1 MVYFLNILDGF
12 SYFSLSLVFVM
23 VATELFG
30 YSDTAV
36 RPGVVCRSAVCKSAA
51 AFCML
56 LVPAASCVATSYAAS
71 SPGVQQWPALL
82 QAGTLYGLWGV
93 GLSMYQLAF
102 GFIIDALGIKMS
114 FILSCVLTAIGR

>member
-1 MVYFLNILDGF
+1 MYFLNILDGF

-36 RPGVVCRSAVCKSAA
+36 RPGVMCRSTVYKLAA

-56 LVPAASCVATSYAAS
+56 LVPAVSCVATPAS
-71 SPGVQQWPALL
+71 SPGVQQWPVLL

-102 GFIIDALGIKMS
+102 GFIIDALGIKKS

>member
-1 MVYFLNILDGF
+1 
-12 SYFSLSLVFVM
+12 
-23 VATELFG
+23 
-30 YSDTAV
+30 
-36 RPGVVCRSAVCKSAA
+36 
-51 AFCML
+51 ML
-56 LVPAASCVATSYAAS
+56 LVPAASCIAASYAAS

>member
-1 MVYFLNILDGF
+1 
-12 SYFSLSLVFVM
+12 
-23 VATELFG
+23 
-30 YSDTAV
+30 
-36 RPGVVCRSAVCKSAA
+36 
-51 AFCML
+51 ML
-56 LVPAASCVATSYAAS
+56 LVPAVSCVATSYAAP
-71 SPGVQQWPALL
+71 SPGVQQWAVLL

>member
-1 MVYFLNILDGF
+1 MYFLNILDGF

-36 RPGVVCRSAVCKSAA
+36 RSGVMMCRSAVCQLAA

-56 LVPAASCVATSYAAS
+56 LVPDVSCVATSHAAS
-71 SPGVQQWPALL
+71 APGVRQWPALL

-114 FILSCVLTAIGR
+114 FILSCVLTALGR

>member
-1 MVYFLNILDGF
+1 MGQLIDQHK
-12 SYFSLSLVFVM
+12 
-23 VATELFG
+23 VA
-30 YSDTAV
+30 S
-36 RPGVVCRSAVCKSAA
+36 

-56 LVPAASCVATSYAAS
+56 IVPAVFRVVTSCAAP

-102 GFIIDALGIKMS
+102 GFIIDALGVKRS
-114 FILSCVLTAIGR
+114 FILSCILTAIGR